1 MSSHSHHHHHHVPS
15 SRRALVGALCLTLG
29 FAFVEFAAGWWA
41 GSLALMADAGHML
54 TDSSALGLA
63 AFAAWMAA
71 RPASS
76 RRTWG
81 HGRAEVLAALIN
93 GAVMLIL
100 VASIAWHAF
109 ERFQEPREI
118 SGATVMAVALLGLV
132 INLLVFFVLSRGER
146 NINIRGALLHVLGDL
161 LGSVAAL
168 ASGIVILA
176 TGWTPIDPILSL
188 LICGLILVAAI
199 RLLREGAHV
208 VMEGV
213 PDGLDLES
221 VRATMAEVSGVGG
234 VHDLHIWQV
243 SGNRVA
249 LSAHIVVEDLSAWPP
264 MLESLNRI
272 LLERHD
278 IDHPTLQ
285 PELARSD
292 NCDCQTEACRY

>member
-1 MSSHSHHHHHHVPS
+1 MHEHSHHHHGNS
-15 SRRALVGALCLTLG
+15 SGRALFAALCLTLG
-29 FAFVEFAAGWWA
+29 FAVVEFVAGLWA
-41 GSLALMADAGHML
+41 HSLALVADAGHML

-63 AFAAWMAA
+63 AFAAWMAT
-71 RPASS
+71 RPASK

-81 HGRAEVLAALIN
+81 HGRAEVLAALVN
-93 GAVMLIL
+93 GAVMLVL
-100 VASIAWHAF
+100 VGSIAWHAID
-109 ERFQEPREI
+109 RFQEPREV
-118 SGATVMAVALLGLV
+118 SGAAVMGVALVGLV
-132 INLLVFFVLSRGER
+132 INLLVFYVLSRGER
-146 NINIRGALLHVLGDL
+146 NLNVRGALLHVLGDL

-188 LICGLILVAAI
+188 LICALILIAAL

-213 PDGLDLES
+213 PDGMDVET
-221 VRATMAEVSGVGG
+221 VRATMSEVSGVRE

-249 LSAHIVVEDLSAWPP
+249 LSAHVVIEDLAAWPP
-264 MLESLNRI
+264 VLESLNRI
-272 LLERHD
+272 LLERHA

-285 PELARSD
+285 PELHESGG
-292 NCDCQTEACRY
+292 CVHQPEACR